1 MILLKRLNPSFIP
14 MLSIFCDAKK
24 SILFINNVRGQIFET
39 EIKIDVIGFSK
50 KFAPVNF
57 GIIY

>member
-1 MILLKRLNPSFIP
+1 

-39 EIKIDVIGFSK
+39 EIKIDVTGFSK